1 MIPAIRNLPLLKR
14 ILWADFVLGGGTAI
28 IGLLLYS
35 LLEGF
40 LGLPVNII
48 IFIAG
53 ITLVYALLAL
63 GLALQKTPPVPLLRI
78 LIAGNWLWTA
88 VSVGL
93 LIIYAPG
100 ATVFGAIFLVL
111 QVLVVGGLAYLEGR
125 QVK

>member
-63 GLALQKTPPVPLLRI
+63 GLALQKPPLSRCS
-78 LIAGNWLWTA
+78 G
-88 VSVGL
+88 
-93 LIIYAPG
+93 Y
-100 ATVFGAIFLVL
+100 
-111 QVLVVGGLAYLEGR
+111 
-125 QVK
+125 